1 MENSQQNQKTIYYTG
16 FTLIILVVM
25 TIFLF
30 HHPVFDQ
37 YRISMRIRVAL
48 SSLIYQKVANFHLK
62 KFFLNNTPQMLRLS
76 SHSLNQYGSGEIIN
90 LLTSDVGM
98 FDALVHSLNYL
109 LITPFHIILVG
120 YFVWQ
125 EVGIVCLVGIFA
137 IIILSFPLA
146 GT

>member
-1 MENSQQNQKTIYYTG
+1 
-16 FTLIILVVM
+16 
-25 TIFLF
+25 
-30 HHPVFDQ
+30 
-37 YRISMRIRVAL
+37 
-48 SSLIYQKVANFHLK
+48 
-62 KFFLNNTPQMLRLS
+62 MLRLS